1 VYVTN
6 LSTTQVYI
14 SVFLSRI
21 KTNRAP
27 PLERDEDWP
36 YDRGDDPSFKAAKE
50 LRGPLM
56 WGVCRPNIRNK
67 LHEGDIVVFFSCR
80 KSNQNGNSTYRLCAI
95 CTVKR
100 KVKQTDIG
108 RLESLRQFERYSNLL
123 IRPLS
128 GAKGWEHYEPPSKGP
143 RGHSD
148 WLWRIAERAGF
159 KKKDFQRVERTH
171 MFDSQTMILGRTIK
185 IAPNYMIFSSSSSET
200 YVLANPPI
208 VANFVGD
215 QTHEYWRGDR
225 LSRSIM
231 KLTLCHARQVTN
243 RSRWLRIGTPRHP
256 YPHPPI
262 SFGMSSKD
270 ARDWREEFI
279 GLVGNK

>member
-50 LRGPLM
+50 LRGPLT

-80 KSNQNGNSTYRLCAI
+80 KSNENENSTYRLCAI

-100 KVKQTDIG
+100 KVKHTDIG
-108 RLESLRQFERYSNLL
+108 RLKSLRQFERYSNLL

-148 WLWRIAERAGF
+148 WLWRIAERADF

-171 MFDSQTMILGRTIK
+171 MFDSQTRILGQTIE
-185 IAPNYMIFSSSSSET
+185 IASNYVIFSSSSSET
-200 YVLANPPI
+200 YVLVNPPI
-208 VANFVGD
+208 VANFT
-215 QTHEYWRGDR
+215 QCQPHEYWKRDK

-231 KLTLCHARQVTN
+231 KRTLREANRITN
-243 RSRWLRIGTPRHP
+243 RLRWLRIGTRRHP
-256 YPHPPI
+256 HPHPPI
-262 SFGMSSKD
+262 SFGMQPKE
-270 ARDWREEFI
+270 AKRWRAEFI
-279 GLVGNK
+279 KLVGGQ